1 MSDVNLTVM
10 GMSCGHCKTSV
21 EKALK
26 SVPGVEK
33 AEVNLQEG
41 TAKVVGNAPVE
52 KLIAAVQEEGY
63 SAQVG

>member
-26 SVPGVEK
+26 SVPGVEQV
-33 AEVNLQEG
+33 EVNLAEG
-41 TAKVVGNAPVE
+41 TAKVVGKAPIE
-52 KLIAAVQEEGY
+52 KLIAAVEEEGY
-63 SAQVG
+63 SAQAR